1 MSKKNLIKAI
11 AINALIIS
19 SSCSFLE
26 EKRSSVDTSTN
37 TEATCRFETD
47 TTPGT
52 DKRPVG
58 CYPNI
63 TDEYDNSEAVIRYQ
77 FKISSDDFVQV
88 CKVQEYVA
96 SGGGWNINNIAS
108 KRILFYVT
116 DEDPS
121 TSLGLMVNPTI
132 SFSVNGTSGETSFD
146 ILGTTTCSWVTG
158 GTLVA
163 ELNMEDLKD
172 YKYIQ
177 LIDECGR
184 IAGFGMSPYEKSR
197 QLGE

>member
-1 MSKKNLIKAI
+1 MTKKILFKAI
-11 AINALIIS
+11 AISILITG

-37 TEATCRFETD
+37 TEASCRFETD

-63 TDEYDNSEAVIRYQ
+63 TDEYDNSDAVVRYQ
-77 FKISSDDFVQV
+77 FKISSDDFVQT
-88 CKVQEYVA
+88 CKVQDYVA
-96 SGGGWNINNIAS
+96 TGWDISNIVS

-116 DEDPS
+116 NEDPS

-132 SFSVNGTSGETSFD
+132 SFSVNGTGGETSFD
-146 ILGTTTCSWVTG
+146 VLGTTTCSWVTG
-158 GTLVA
+158 GSLVA

-177 LIDECGR
+177 IVDECGR

-197 QLGE
+197 QLGD

>member
-37 TEATCRFETD
+37 TEATCNFETD
-47 TTPGT
+47 STTGLG
-52 DKRPVG
+52 KSQVG
-58 CYPNI
+58 CYPNFE
-63 TDEYDNSEAVIRYQ
+63 DGYDNSNAVVRYQ

-88 CKVQEYVA
+88 CKVSDFISPEWSSSMSNISSGRIYFYA
-96 SGGGWNINNIAS
+96 SN
-108 KRILFYVT
+108 
-116 DEDPS
+116 EDPS
-121 TSLGLMVNPTI
+121 THLGAQVNTGFSLSI
-132 SFSVNGTSGETSFD
+132 NGTGGETSFD

-163 ELNMEDLKD
+163 ELDMEDLKD
-172 YKYIQ
+172 YKYILMVDQ
-177 LIDECGR
+177 CNI

>member
-1 MSKKNLIKAI
+1 MIKKDLS
-11 AINALIIS
+11 IITFLS
-19 SSCSFLE
+19 ILATVSSCSFLE

-47 TTPGT
+47 TIDIT
-52 DKRPVG
+52 KRPVG

-63 TDEYDNSEAVIRYQ
+63 TDEYDNSDAVVRYQ

-88 CKVQEYVA
+88 CKVQHYVD
-96 SGGGWNINNIAS
+96 SGWVLSNIQS

-116 DEDPS
+116 SDDPS

-177 LIDECGR
+177 IVDECGR